1 MAIGQFQK
9 GLLGYDPME
18 LKALEQKQWQSLYAN
33 AQSPYEK
40 MGIALGQLG
49 GALIGE
55 FTGGASATDVKAKA
69 INEAVAKAG
78 QQYTQGTSEYYKAI
92 ADALPAEYVDSK
104 EFATQEYLKTKKA
117 ETTTWS
123 DSVKAVKDNP
133 ELLTTFQQPLAEA
146 LLSKA
151 TKKGWTEQDTPIPQ
165 TTEEIKA
172 FAKQYDLA
180 NDPDYGRYLA
190 LQKIADKEAR
200 KEGQQEEK
208 RLLDITAIKSTIAK
222 NNREMSKID
231 SDKFEAG
238 ARWNEERNSAIALFT
253 ANNLDP
259 RQPLKGIN
267 LANSELVNAQ
277 RIALREPWTGKS
289 GSTIKQPGEAGGGGK
304 STQPTTTAI
313 ALPASPKDAVIGQ
326 VYKTAYGD
334 AQWDG
339 KKFNPVAK

>member
-49 GALIGE
+49 GALVGE
-55 FTGGASATDVKAKA
+55 FMGGASATDVKAKA

-104 EFATQEYLKTKKA
+104 EYATQEYLKTKKA

-123 DSVKAVKDNP
+123 DSIKAVKDNP
-133 ELLTTFQQPLAEA
+133 ELLTTFQQPLAES

-151 TKKGWTEQDTPIPQ
+151 TKKGWSEQDTPVPQ

-172 FAKQYDLA
+172 FAKLYDLS

-200 KEGQQEEK
+200 KETQQEEK
-208 RLLDITAIKSTIAK
+208 RLLDMTAIKSTIAK
-222 NNREMSKID
+222 NAADLNKIEKD
-231 SDKFEAG
+231 AKFDQG
-238 ARWNEERNSAIALFT
+238 DRWNAELAAAQALFK
-253 ANNLDP
+253 ANGLDP
-259 RQPLKGIN
+259 TKPLRGIN
-267 LANSELVNAQ
+267 LANTELVNAQ
-277 RIALREPWTGKS
+277 KIALREPFTGKS
-289 GSTIKQPGEAGGGGK
+289 SKNVPPPSGGGK
-304 STQPTTTAI
+304 SAAEGGDIKQQVTTAFGSYEPTKYEYRI
-313 ALPASPKDAVIGQ
+313 VNGQ
-326 VYKTAYGD
+326 VQRK
-334 AQWDG
+334 
-339 KKFNPVAK
+339 AK